1 MTSQRD
7 AHSSSSTVDPCAR
20 CSVRGARV
28 RAMGST
34 PSKPEIKRAPNG
46 APLNDDGTPKKMC
59 CACPTTKKA
68 RDECVV
74 MQGEESGACDG
85 LIEAHLKC
93 LRAEGFD
100 V

>member
-7 AHSSSSTVDPCAR
+7 ARSSSSTVDSCAR
-20 CSVRGARV
+20 CVRVRV

-74 MQGEESGACDG
+74 MRGEESGACDG